1 MLGKLVLDI
10 WLVLDMPGNNQG
22 FGFIQ
27 IVRVRIK
34 VEDIGVV
41 HDS

>member
-10 WLVLDMPGNNQG
+10 ELVLDMPGNNQG
-22 FGFIQ
+22 FGFVQ
-27 IVRVRIK
+27 VVRVRIK
-34 VEDIGVV
+34 IEYIGVV